1 MAPPAARRKSDAA
14 AERRRQL
21 EEWKKKKEAQRKR
34 QSIGGRTSLG
44 GGAASSRPS
53 ISGVSDYSRRGSSG
67 TVGSVAQGTPTSRLR
82 AAREGV
88 QQWDKDRRVGAKFAV
103 NDAAARRKKSISPP
117 TATAARPP
125 NPSSSSGKKKKTASV
140 VTRGTPSPPVAVR
153 AAKANTPPSQGKA
166 LVPSPEAVSAFV
178 ASLRSVHVSN
188 HHSPSVNN
196 NVVRSGAGPG
206 IKMAATSWMNA
217 PQYSSPPVM
226 STPRSGVS
234 RAKTVAAARASLHR
248 SASGGTQPV
257 RQQQSREKQQ
267 TQTGPSPRS
276 VALTEKNEAERRE
289 KLLAAQM
296 ATMNEERTQMQ
307 SNLALLSVKMGDLE
321 TEAETRRTE
330 LER

>member
-67 TVGSVAQGTPTSRLR
+67 TVGSVAQGTPTSRLH

-88 QQWDKDRRVGAKFAV
+88 QQWDKDRRVGAKLAV

-153 AAKANTPPSQGKA
+153 AAKENTPPSQGKA

-178 ASLRSVHVSN
+178 ASLRSVDVSN
-188 HHSPSVNN
+188 HHSPSLN

-257 RQQQSREKQQ
+257 RHNNRGRSNKHKPVRPR
-267 TQTGPSPRS
+267 GPSRW
-276 VALTEKNEAERRE
+276 RR
-289 KLLAAQM
+289 
-296 ATMNEERTQMQ
+296 R
-307 SNLALLSVKMGDLE
+307 
-321 TEAETRRTE
+321 TRRSE
-330 LER
+330 GRSSSRLRWLR